1 MLQPAALCSNKQL
14 PDSTPTS
21 DASAARPAATSGLVL
36 FFSAIFFV
44 LLAARLCHIDILW
57 ADEDYH
63 QAAALQVLHGK
74 ALYRDLWYD
83 KPPLNVAAYLLF
95 GAAGGA
101 VLRLASAL
109 YALSICATAFVFARW
124 LWSDREGRIAACV
137 AAFFLIFYFPAATIT
152 LEPDTLLILP
162 HLWAV
167 YFAWRKRFFAA
178 GFVAGIA
185 MLLNVK
191 ALFVL
196 ATCAVLGFGLEWASL
211 AWLAIGFAIPNLLGL
226 VWLGW
231 LGAFAGYVEQVWRWG
246 FLYAGSTTAIG
257 TALAGGLG
265 RAGNW
270 AAFHAA
276 LVLAAA
282 WCWWKEPE
290 RRAQWIAWTA
300 LSFAG
305 AAVGWRFLPRY
316 LDQLLPPL
324 IMAASR
330 GIALIVSEKPIFEKS
345 RALQIVLAL
354 ALLVPAVRFGP
365 RYAMLAAEDLRGS
378 PHAWTDTAMDRDS
391 RAAARIISGMAETNA
406 TLFVWGYRPN
416 LFVYTGLKS
425 ASRFWDSQPLTGVP
439 ADRHLSSEPPA
450 ADGSAGRWATENR
463 AELMRSRPD
472 FIADGLSLYNPRL
485 DLHRYADLAP
495 WLAAYCEVART
506 SGTIIYRRCDKDTP
520 RR

>member
-1 MLQPAALCSNKQL
+1 LPDLTTTSDSARASSSPTSGKALLFAALF
-14 PDSTPTS
+14 
-21 DASAARPAATSGLVL
+21 V
-36 FFSAIFFV
+36 V
-44 LLAARLCHIDILW
+44 LLASRLCHIDILW

-63 QAAALQVLHGK
+63 QAAALQVRHGK
-74 ALYRDLWYD
+74 TLYRDLWYD

-95 GAAGGA
+95 GAAGGV
-101 VLRLASAL
+101 VLRVASAI
-109 YALSICATAFVFARW
+109 YALSICATAFLFARR
-124 LWSDREGRIAACV
+124 LWSDREGCIAAGL

-178 GFVAGIA
+178 GFAAGIA

-196 ATCAVLGFGLEWASL
+196 ATCGVFAFGMGWSSL
-211 AWLAIGFAIPNLLGL
+211 PWLALGFAIPNFLGL
-226 VWLGW
+226 AWLGW
-231 LGAFAGYVEQVWRWG
+231 QGALAGYVDQVWRWG
-246 FLYAGSTTAIG
+246 FFYAGSTTTAG

-276 LVLAAA
+276 LVLGAA

-290 RRAQWIAWTA
+290 RRVQWIAWAA

-305 AAVGWRFLPRY
+305 VAVGWRFLPRY

-324 IMAASR
+324 IIASSR
-330 GIALIVSEKPIFEKS
+330 GIALMNLEKR
-345 RALQIVLAL
+345 RATQIILVI
-354 ALLVPAVRFGP
+354 ALLVPAIRFGP
-365 RYAMLAAEDLRGS
+365 RYSILAAEDFRGS
-378 PHAWTDTAMDRDS
+378 PHAWTDAAMDRDS
-391 RAAARIISGMAETNA
+391 QAAGRIISGIDTGIDHKGS

-416 LFVYTGLKS
+416 LYVYTGLTA

-439 ADRHLSSEPPA
+439 ADRHLSDEHAVAPA
-450 ADGSAGRWATENR
+450 WAAANR

-472 FIADGLSLYNPRL
+472 FIVDGLSLYNPRL
-485 DLHRYADLAP
+485 DMHRYADLAS
-495 WLAAYCEVART
+495 WIAAYCEVART
-506 SGTIIYRRCDKDTP
+506 AGTIIYRRCEQNAP
-520 RR
+520 GR